1 MIYLTDYRMAYTDA
15 TQLFENIVYPQKVH
29 WFPELYARTKT
40 GLAYPPHKLAEKLL
54 DEAFLTKFRQKSCK
68 TAFILAAG
76 NTNFAGI
83 NPRKHE
89 DNELTYNYKILPLTL
104 TQIFAGRIAQ
114 LMGITDQVT
123 TDSSACASSLKVM
136 MDVHN
141 LINYY
146 GFERVVVLTVE
157 DPVSNSV
164 LEFFGEA
171 KASLSYEEEKT
182 GIVPSAFDSKNYGFH
197 VGQGAAIAVFE
208 SSTTDAKARLV
219 SAYTASENSTNAI
232 GQREDGE
239 GFEKAIIGAM
249 HMAKLNHNQIAV
261 VKTHGTGT
269 KSNNVAE
276 RSAICKRL
284 TNFVATSFKPKIGHT
299 MGASGLLETL
309 ILLDNMQQ
317 GIIPG
322 ILNRTEKDGVF
333 LSEDIKAR
341 NGYILSLAAGMGNV
355 YSAAIF
361 ESM

>member
-1 MIYLTDYRMAYTDA
+1 MIYLTDYRTTYTEN
-15 TQLFENIVYPQKVH
+15 TELFENIVYPQKVH

-40 GLAYPPHKLAEKLL
+40 GLVYPPHKMVEKLL
-54 DEAFLTKFRQKSCK
+54 DEAFLTKFREKSGK
-68 TAFILAAG
+68 TALILAAG
-76 NTNFAGI
+76 NANFAGI

-89 DNELTYNYKILPLTL
+89 DNQLNYNYKILPLTL
-104 TQIFAGRIAQ
+104 TQIYAGRIAQ
-114 LMGITDQVT
+114 LLGITDQVT

-136 MDVHN
+136 MDVYN
-141 LINYY
+141 LIKYY
-146 GFERVVVLTVE
+146 GFDRVVVLTVE

-171 KASLSYEEEKT
+171 KASLSHEEEKS
-182 GIVPSAFDSKNYGFH
+182 GILPSAFDSHNYGFH

-208 SSTTDAKARLV
+208 ADKTNAKARFV

-239 GFEKAIIGAM
+239 GFSKAILGAM
-249 HMAKLNHNQIAV
+249 HMANLNYDQIAV

-269 KSNNVAE
+269 KSNNMAE
-276 RSAICKRL
+276 KEAITKRL
-284 TNFVATSFKPKIGHT
+284 TKFVATSLKPKIGHT

-322 ILNRTEKDGVF
+322 ILNRTEKDSVF
-333 LSEDIKAR
+333 LSDDTKAR
-341 NGYILSLAAGMGNV
+341 DGYILSLAAGMGNV

>member
-1 MIYLTDYRMAYTDA
+1 M
-15 TQLFENIVYPQKVH
+15 
-29 WFPELYARTKT
+29 T
-40 GLAYPPHKLAEKLL
+40 GVQTCA
-54 DEAFLTKFRQKSCK
+54 
-68 TAFILAAG
+68 
-76 NTNFAGI
+76 
-83 NPRKHE
+83 
-89 DNELTYNYKILPLTL
+89 LP
-104 TQIFAGRIAQ
+104 IF
-114 LMGITDQVT
+114 TDQVT

-141 LINYY
+141 LIKYY
-146 GFERVVVLTVE
+146 GFDRVVVLTVE

-171 KASLSYEEEKT
+171 KASLSYEEEKS
-182 GIVPSAFDSKNYGFH
+182 GILPSAFDSHNYGFH

-208 SSTTDAKARLV
+208 ADKTNAKARFV

-239 GFEKAIIGAM
+239 GFSKAILGAM
-249 HMAKLNHNQIAV
+249 HMANLNYDQIAV

-269 KSNNVAE
+269 KSNNMAE
-276 RSAICKRL
+276 KEAITKRL
-284 TNFVATSFKPKIGHT
+284 TKFVATSLKPKIGHT

-322 ILNRTEKDGVF
+322 ILNRTEKDSVF
-333 LSEDIKAR
+333 LSDDTKAR
-341 NGYILSLAAGMGNV
+341 DGYILSLAAGMGNV